1 MKTFLFLKKTR
12 EVASI
17 LDTFFELIEENN
29 SEKKLEVLRSFFKK
43 KKTIVVINLV

>member
-29 SEKKLEVLRSFFKK
+29 SEKNLKSSYLSLKK
-43 KKTIVVINLV
+43 KKLL